1 MLWSEKIQGKQRH
14 LSGFLTVDL
23 TFRYIE
29 MWSIKAVIEILLNRD
44 VKYISDGAGQTIDRD
59 FTALAV
65 VNVG

>member
-1 MLWSEKIQGKQRH
+1 
-14 LSGFLTVDL
+14 
-23 TFRYIE
+23 